1 MVQVKVV
8 FEASSSDDPYT
19 RSFYAGYD
27 EVPQLTDRFKLG
39 SSYQYFYY
47 VDYVNLSEGTHTI
60 YFAND
65 GEAPYSWVGS
75 IKVDDKEV
83 VRGYL
88 GRDRP
93 PLAASVTIGT
103 ETTTQTIQASNPATG
118 ETVTTTQTVA
128 TPTVSAAPAPPK
140 PAKPWYVEVLPY
152 VLMLGAVAGLVYV
165 STRRR

>member
-1 MVQVKVV
+1 LVQVKVT
-8 FEASSSDDPYT
+8 FEAQSSDDPYT

-27 EVPQLTDRFKLG
+27 EVPQFTDRFKLG

-47 VDYVNLSEGTHTI
+47 VDYVDLSEGIHTI

-65 GEAPYSWVGS
+65 GEAPYTWVGVIRVNDS
-75 IKVDDKEV
+75 EV

-93 PLAASVTIGT
+93 PIAATVTVGSVP
-103 ETTTQTIQASNPATG
+103 TTQTIQASNPATQQ
-118 ETVTTTQTVA
+118 TVTATQTVA

-140 PAKPWYVEVLPY
+140 KPWYEEYALPIAI
-152 VLMLGAVAGLVYV
+152 VVGLGVIGYFIA
-165 STRRR
+165 RRR